1 MMKSIV
7 KKLNFKLLRKYGFIT
22 ILFCLCFVD
31 YPLSSKASPLENE
44 ESIASKQVQEVP
56 FANWDILLTNN
67 GNTIKSSTTTT
78 AASPIKFTYPK
89 FDQSQ
94 LNNLKSIRST
104 TTTKIHSGKYYVS
117 GEFLG
122 KLEIY
127 VDNKLFLQ
135 DEAILTSK
143 KIKKSI
149 LITELLNKS
158 TSRDIHTIQL
168 VHSNFQ
174 SNPTLNFTLKPIQQA
189 VNLNEKDI
197 SYNWGYY
204 SPIGHSF
211 DFFRLNFIHSS
222 MYKQGDYFASLY
234 TNDLASIFFDEQKIL
249 ESNPTSTNML
259 NNAVIENVSLGEHT
273 VKTDYADSN
282 GGEAAIH
289 SAITPFSN
297 WVAYYF
303 NNTSSSGLPV
313 SKQTISSLS
322 PNIQLKANNESSSTI
337 PAVVG
342 KNYYSARYITYKR
355 LPAGTYH
362 LEYKSG
368 EGVGIWL
375 DGKQIAYEWK
385 DGKKPLRKL
394 SINVSDNTLYSNSKD
409 IHQITVRTYNRK
421 NPQDLFVS
429 LKPSN
434 ESPDTQIKTI
444 VIDPGH
450 GGKDTGAIGIGGLK
464 EKDVVLDVSK
474 RVETL
479 FKDLTPYNVYL
490 TRTKDIFIPLDQRP
504 SLAISK
510 KAHAFVS
517 IHANAGSP
525 SASGLETYYY
535 GIKSSSINQTN
546 QNGPMTNYPTFF
558 SKESSITSV
567 LEPTASKTN
576 PYITDSKT
584 LATFIQ
590 KRMVAS
596 YQLPDRGAKHGNFQV
611 IRSNNLPAVL
621 TELGFITNKND
632 ASKLSSP
639 YWRQIAAEAIY
650 MGILDFF
657 ETKGSDVSSYRL
669 Y

>member
-1 MMKSIV
+1 MKKCKD
-7 KKLNFKLLRKYGFIT
+7 KKMIFSQLRKYGFFT
-22 ILFCLCFVD
+22 ILICLCFNN
-31 YPLSSKASPLENE
+31 YPLPSKASPLEYE
-44 ESIASKQVQEVP
+44 EPITSKQVPEAP
-56 FANWDILLTNN
+56 TANWDMLFFNN

-78 AASPIKFTYPK
+78 VASPIKFSYPK

-94 LNNLKSIRST
+94 LNSLKSIRST

-122 KLEIY
+122 KVEIY

-135 DEAILTSK
+135 DEAISTSK

-168 VHSNFQ
+168 IHSNFQ
-174 SNPTLNFTLKPIQQA
+174 SIPTLNFTLKPIQQS

-204 SPIGHSF
+204 SPIGHAF
-211 DFFRLNFIHSS
+211 DFFHLNFIHSS
-222 MYKQGDYFASLY
+222 MYKQGDYFATLY
-234 TNDLASIFFDEQKIL
+234 TDDLASIFFDEQKIL

-259 NNAVIENVSLGEHT
+259 NNAVIENVSVGEHI

-289 SAITPFSN
+289 SAIAPFSN

-303 NNTSSSGLPV
+303 NNTGSTGLPV
-313 SKQTISSLS
+313 SKQVITSQST
-322 PNIQLKANNESSSTI
+322 NILLKANNESSSTI
-337 PAVVG
+337 PSVVA

-368 EGVGIWL
+368 EGVGVWL

-394 SINVSDNTLYSNSKD
+394 LVTVSDDTLYSNSKD
-409 IHQITVRTYNRK
+409 IHQLTVRTYNRK
-421 NPQDLFVS
+421 SPQDLFVS
-429 LKPSN
+429 FKPSI

-464 EKDVVLDVSK
+464 EKDVVLDVSQ

-479 FKDLTPYNVYL
+479 FNDLTPYNVYL
-490 TRTKDIFIPLDQRP
+490 TRSKDIFIPLNQRP
-504 SLAISK
+504 ALAISK

-517 IHANAGSP
+517 IHANAGSS

-535 GIKSSSINQTN
+535 GIKSAAINKTN
-546 QNGPMTNYPTFF
+546 INASKTNYPTFF

-584 LATFIQ
+584 LANFIQ
-590 KRMVAS
+590 KRMVAA
-596 YQLPDRGAKHGNFQV
+596 YQLQDRGAKHGNFQV

-632 ASKLSSP
+632 ASKLSSSH
-639 YWRQIAAEAIY
+639 WRQIAAEAIY

-657 ETKGSDVSSYRL
+657 ETKGSDVSAYRL

>member
-1 MMKSIV
+1 M
-7 KKLNFKLLRKYGFIT
+7 NGTQLRKYGFLT
-22 ILFCLCFVD
+22 ILLCLCFVNN
-31 YPLSSKASPLENE
+31 PHPSKASSLENQE
-44 ESIASKQVQEVP
+44 AISSNQVQKAP
-56 FANWDILLTNN
+56 IANWNILFMNN
-67 GNTIKSSTTTT
+67 GNTIQSSNTTT

-94 LNNLKSIRST
+94 LNNVKSIRST
-104 TTTKIHSGKYYVS
+104 TTTKIHSGKYYVT

-122 KLEIY
+122 KIEIY
-127 VDNKLFLQ
+127 IDNKLFYQ

-143 KIKKSI
+143 KLKKSI
-149 LITELLNKS
+149 LMTELLNKS
-158 TSRDIHTIQL
+158 TSRDIHTIQF

-174 SNPTLNFTLKPIQQA
+174 NNPTLNFTIKPIQQA
-189 VNLNEKDI
+189 VNVNEKDI
-197 SYNWGYY
+197 SYHWGYY
-204 SPIGHSF
+204 SPIGHYF
-211 DFFRLNFIHSS
+211 DFFQLHFIHSS
-222 MYKQGDYFASLY
+222 MYKPGDYFASLY
-234 TNDLASIFFDEQKIL
+234 TEGLASIFFDEQKIL

-259 NNAVIENVSLGEHT
+259 NNAVIENVALGEHT

-303 NNTSSSGLPV
+303 NNTSSKGLPV
-313 SKQTISSLS
+313 KNQTITSKS
-322 PNIQLKANNESSSTI
+322 PNIQLKANNDSSRTFQG
-337 PAVVG
+337 VVAQ
-342 KNYYSARYITYKR
+342 NYFSARYITYKR
-355 LPAGTYH
+355 LSAGTYL

-368 EGVGIWL
+368 EGIGIWL

-394 SINVSDNTLYSNSKD
+394 QVNVSDHMLYSNSNSND

-429 LKPSN
+429 LKPSIEN
-434 ESPDTQIKTI
+434 PDTQIKTI

-479 FKDLTPYNVYL
+479 FNDLTPYNVFL
-490 TRTKDIFIPLDQRP
+490 TRTKDIFIPLNQRP

-510 KAHAFVS
+510 KAHAYVS
-517 IHANAGSP
+517 IHANAGSS

-546 QNGPMTNYPTFF
+546 QSGPMTNYPTFF
-558 SKESSITSV
+558 SKESSISSV
-567 LEPTASKTN
+567 LEPTATKTN

-590 KRMVAS
+590 KRMVAA
-596 YQLPDRGAKHGNFQV
+596 YQLPDRGAKHGDFQV
-611 IRSNNLPAVL
+611 IRSNNVPAVL

-639 YWRQIAAEAIY
+639 HWRQIAAEAIY